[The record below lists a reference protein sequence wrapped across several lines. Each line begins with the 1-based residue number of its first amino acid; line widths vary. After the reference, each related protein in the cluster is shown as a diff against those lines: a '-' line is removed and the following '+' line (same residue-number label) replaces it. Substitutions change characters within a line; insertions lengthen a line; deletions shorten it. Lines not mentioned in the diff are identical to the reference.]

1 MYLIGKGYDISTWWH
16 YIKRILLRVTCNLIW
31 CASSMHSLKSIE
43 GSVLGCFFS
52 AVLGGSLI
60 TANMFPESWA
70 FLFYK
75 HLLPTGSC
83 TNVSQKALLLSIIF
97 RRGAQSP
104 DMRFIVVEMQK
115 EKSLGGF
122 REVRGRARVLGNE
135 GKEKVLC
142 TQWTW

>member
-1 MYLIGKGYDISTWWH
+1 
-16 YIKRILLRVTCNLIW
+16 
-31 CASSMHSLKSIE
+31 MHSLKSVE

-60 TANMFPESWA
+60 TANMFPESRA

-115 EKSLGGF
+115 EKK
-122 REVRGRARVLGNE
+122 VLGAL
-135 GKEKVLC
+135 EK
-142 TQWTW
+142 